1 MHLSPQPG
9 MQGCL
14 VAVDLR
20 CLPADATFGPRGIV
34 DTCASLLHSP
44 CRKVGHIATYL
55 DEVHGIKRDEKTC
68 GAAAFKKA
76 GDRPVSFEGLSTSGC
91 MLMGCQHMLLLGGLN
106 TTAGE
111 RYAHVYHMAARA
123 VEQHSATVL
132 YGDLMCKWGKYVQAI
147 SQQLAGQP
155 TVPPDVPKLAPE
167 QVQKLQLMVSAVHV
181 MTHSWYCR
189 VSDGASSAHAVA
201 NYNWPKLANAWT
213 HHCCAA
219 PSSTTAATCRAVIVV
234 VCLCSYT
241 SNCDA
246 HTYRMHRCSTPPC
259 GVTELAWRTA
269 SMWSSS
275 TPSSRACRTPSRK
288 CLCQVCAPAG
298 PCLHKSGMHSELM
311 VALAGTI

>member
-106 TTAGE
+106 TTPA
-111 RYAHVYHMAARA
+111 
-123 VEQHSATVL
+123 SATP
-132 YGDLMCKWGKYVQAI
+132 MCTTWLPGLW
-147 SQQLAGQP
+147 SS
-155 TVPPDVPKLAPE
+155 TAPRCCTAT
-167 QVQKLQLMVSAVHV
+167 SCA
-181 MTHSWYCR
+181 S
-189 VSDGASSAHAVA
+189 GAS
-201 NYNWPKLANAWT
+201 
-213 HHCCAA
+213 
-219 PSSTTAATCRAVIVV
+219 TCR
-234 VCLCSYT
+234 
-241 SNCDA
+241 
-246 HTYRMHRCSTPPC
+246 
-259 GVTELAWRTA
+259 
-269 SMWSSS
+269 
-275 TPSSRACRTPSRK
+275 PSRSSWLGSLQ
-288 CLCQVCAPAG
+288 CHQTCPSWPLSRCRSC
-298 PCLHKSGMHSELM
+298 S
-311 VALAGTI
+311 